1 MGAENTLFYIVYFI
15 AMDDQHKEYL
25 TKEKYD
31 ALTTELT
38 QLKSVRRREV
48 AKNLEYAK
56 SLGDLSENAEYQEAR
71 EEQAKLED
79 RIARL
84 EGILQVAEIVA
95 PRNSDTIGIG
105 STVTVRKSSDGAD
118 RTYQLVGSEEANM
131 AEGKLSDQAPL
142 GAALL
147 GKKKGDSF
155 SFTTP
160 GGTAEYKILEVK

>member
-1 MGAENTLFYIVYFI
+1 
-15 AMDDQHKEYL
+15 MDEQRKEYL
-25 TKEKYD
+25 TKEKYG
-31 ALTTELT
+31 ELT
-38 QLKSVRRREV
+38 SELNVLKSVRRREV

-95 PRNSDTIGIG
+95 PRKSETVGIG
-105 STVTVRKSSDGAD
+105 STVVVRKKSDGTE
-118 RTYQLVGSEEANM
+118 RTYRLVGSEEANM
-131 AEGKLSDQAPL
+131 AEGKISDQAPL

-147 GKKKGDSF
+147 DKKKGDSF
-155 SFTTP
+155 TFATP
-160 GGTAEYKILEVK
+160 AGTAEYAIVDVQ